1 MKRLATKPAVAG
13 LYAITPDLADTNELL
28 RKVRLALQGGARVLQ
43 YRNKI
48 ADAALQ
54 LQQAQALRQLTL
66 EFDTT
71 FIVNDDA
78 ALARQVNADGVH
90 LGGEDGSVAAARALL
105 GESKLIGVSCYNRAP
120 LALAAVQQGADYVAF
135 GAFFPSSVKPEAVRA
150 DITLLQE
157 VRRALNAN
165 STLAHNPLLPPCR
178 GKVGMGIESGNILA
192 STPTLTLPLHGGGTE
207 VSRKYV
213 PIVAIGG
220 ITQQNGAM
228 LIEAGADSLAVIS
241 ALWDAPDSEQAAKK
255 FSTLFS
261 RTKQ

>member
-1 MKRLATKPAVAG
+1 VNKLFCIKG
-13 LYAITPDLADTNELL
+13 LYAITPNLTDTNELL

-54 LQQAQALRQLTL
+54 LRQAAALRDLTR
-66 EFDTT
+66 EFNTT

-78 ALARQVNADGVH
+78 ALAAQVDADGVH

-105 GESKLIGVSCYNRAP
+105 GETKLIGVSCYNRAP

-135 GAFFPSSVKPEAVRA
+135 GAFFPSSVKPEAVKA
-150 DITLLQE
+150 D
-157 VRRALNAN
+157 
-165 STLAHNPLLPPCR
+165 
-178 GKVGMGIESGNILA
+178 
-192 STPTLTLPLHGGGTE
+192 
-207 VSRKYV
+207 VSMLREARPEIHA

-220 ITQQNGAM
+220 ITQQNGAE
-228 LIEAGADSLAVIS
+228 LVRAGADSLAVIS
-241 ALWDAPDSEQAAKK
+241 ALWDAPDIEASAKE

-261 RTKQ
+261 RT